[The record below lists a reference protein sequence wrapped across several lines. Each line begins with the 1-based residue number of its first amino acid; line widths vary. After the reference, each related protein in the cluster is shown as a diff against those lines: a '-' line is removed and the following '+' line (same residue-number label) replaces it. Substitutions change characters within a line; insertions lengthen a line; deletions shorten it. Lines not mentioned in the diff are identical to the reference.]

1 MVGLDDIGITLTL
14 AAFFGIPTYV
24 IYRLIFRHKGPRG
37 AFVCFGCGG
46 DGHTWRG
53 VCEVCEGKGW
63 RFP

>member
-1 MVGLDDIGITLTL
+1 
-14 AAFFGIPTYV
+14 
-24 IYRLIFRHKGPRG
+24 LIFRHKGPRG